1 MSISETEAKLYDRQ
15 IRLWGID
22 AQQRMSKT
30 RLLVYGMK
38 GISSETC
45 KNLGFVDFFLN
56 FLVLSGVG
64 VVTIMDDENVTYP
77 DLGAQFLVNE
87 ESVGKNVKKTK
98 IFYFLREQKNV

>member
-45 KNLGFVDFFLN
+45 KNLGFCCFFK
-56 FLVLSGVG
+56 FLSFVWCWCGDHYG
-64 VVTIMDDENVTYP
+64 
-77 DLGAQFLVNE
+77 
-87 ESVGKNVKKTK
+87 
-98 IFYFLREQKNV
+98 

>member
-45 KNLGFVDFFLN
+45 KNLGFVDLFFK
-56 FLVLSGVG
+56 FLSFIWSWRCHYYGRRECNLS
-64 VVTIMDDENVTYP
+64 
-77 DLGAQFLVNE
+77 
-87 ESVGKNVKKTK
+87 
-98 IFYFLREQKNV
+98 